1 MKIDE
6 KLAEVDIL
14 VSRLRH
20 YSSMSE
26 YAYAESSKL
35 AAITEMITLLY
46 HVQEEF
52 SELIVSAEEK
62 ELEMRMEEQKAR
74 NNIPF

>member
-62 ELEMRMEEQKAR
+62 ELEMRTEHRKALES
-74 NNIPF
+74 IPF

>member
-6 KLAEVDIL
+6 KLAEIDIL
-14 VSRLRH
+14 VCRLRH
-20 YSSMSE
+20 YSTMSE
-26 YAYAESSKL
+26 YAYVESSKL

-62 ELEMRMEEQKAR
+62 ELEMRTEERRALES
-74 NNIPF
+74 IPF

>member
-6 KLAEVDIL
+6 KLAEIDML
-14 VSRLRH
+14 VCRLRH

-52 SELIVSAEEK
+52 SELIVSAEEE
-62 ELEMRMEEQKAR
+62 ELEMRTEHRKALES
-74 NNIPF
+74 IPF